1 MAILVVA
8 LHARPFMDIS
18 ADLDYY
24 ISGVLSR
31 LAVPYFFMVSGFFLF
46 SKMPIGKI
54 SWERIKRYCIRLGK
68 IFLAWTI
75 IYMPIAV
82 YAVWH
87 ENNHF
92 HKLLVIMRDTIFR
105 GELMYHLWYLHASII
120 AVITLYFLFSRGL
133 KLKAIIVLALFLH
146 LILIMS
152 RGYYGLYVQYLADFD
167 IIKISIAMLSKL
179 FSSGNGWTFGLLYM
193 SVGGFFAWHRNRY
206 SLAILAPLLLL
217 ALVGFFT
224 ESYFIMAYDLLNPS
238 NKGNTASYVM
248 LLLVILLFLWSVNV
262 NLKDNPIYKHLRE
275 QSLFIYLVH
284 PWFLFLGT
292 GIAKKVLHIEEYH
305 MGVFLVTV
313 VLSIIAAEFLRKL
326 SKYKRFSWLG

>member
-1 MAILVVA
+1 
-8 LHARPFMDIS
+8 
-18 ADLDYY
+18 
-24 ISGVLSR
+24 
-31 LAVPYFFMVSGFFLF
+31 
-46 SKMPIGKI
+46 MP
-54 SWERIKRYCIRLGK
+54 
-68 IFLAWTI
+68 
-75 IYMPIAV
+75 
-82 YAVWH
+82 
-87 ENNHF
+87 ENE
-92 HKLLVIMRDTIFR
+92 KPPAMRV
-105 GELMYHLWYLHASII
+105 GYL
-120 AVITLYFLFSRGL
+120 
-133 KLKAIIVLALFLH
+133 LH

-292 GIAKKVLHIEEYH
+292 GIAKK
-305 MGVFLVTV
+305 FCT
-313 VLSIIAAEFLRKL
+313 
-326 SKYKRFSWLG
+326 